1 MTEQSDT
8 AHNIQPGSGR
18 DLFFLDKIILVLSD
32 VPAPKQPPQNQTTP
46 GSPVAFFVL
55 VPITNTPQASGQRSR
70 SPARHDSAQ
79 NKRRGTPRSTLIARA
94 AFPRKTRVYALTGT
108 NRVPIPRLKTVTS
121 HRNFPKPHKYR
132 ELTGTQ
138 PHPSGLF
145 HCPPQPQ
152 DPPPSHTHSLKTR
165 PASSPPVPFTYGESP
180 QRSSPPTGPA
190 PPPPGLR
197 PLWRETDTSYR
208 PLTARPAATG
218 WPSPAAYPGPRAP
231 SPRSAAR
238 VNHRPAAAAANIPT
252 GTRTGKGTDRK
263 RKALL
268 RFPGREA
275 EASAELPGG
284 ASGWVAGKRRVPV
297 AG

>member
-152 DPPPSHTHSLKTR
+152 DPPPHTHTASRPGRPPHRRSRSLT
-165 PASSPPVPFTYGESP
+165 ASL
-180 QRSSPPTGPA
+180 RSGA
-190 PPPPGLR
+190 PRQPGLR
-197 PLWRETDTSYR
+197 RR
-208 PLTARPAATG
+208 RRACARCG
-218 WPSPAAYPGPRAP
+218 EKR
-231 SPRSAAR
+231 
-238 VNHRPAAAAANIPT
+238 
-252 GTRTGKGTDRK
+252 TRLTDR
-263 RKALL
+263 
-268 RFPGREA
+268 
-275 EASAELPGG
+275 
-284 ASGWVAGKRRVPV
+284 
-297 AG
+297 